1 MTYIQ
6 FTPSQVYFRF
16 FRKMIHSNKY
26 LETTT
31 DAYKFEISEKAK
43 NWLGIPDSS
52 QLGEACS
59 FGTCGFEI
67 IEKFSWW

>member
-1 MTYIQ
+1 
-6 FTPSQVYFRF
+6 
-16 FRKMIHSNKY
+16 MIHSNKY

-43 NWLGIPDSS
+43 SWLGIPDSS

-59 FGTCGFEI
+59 FGTCEFEI